1 MLERLTRLALVP
13 LLLGMLLVPASAG
26 AQDDGIEFP
35 PVEGQWEGEVIFAG
49 FWSSE
54 SARDDGSFNVTVTD
68 VIDDTTITFN
78 LNVDDNGQVT
88 SGKMSVDLTYFDEG
102 VGAEEAFGQ
111 LHPFH
116 VVHDHH
122 QTGTL
127 EITGNANRLVA
138 AGTLMHTIN
147 TSADGDLVEEVS
159 GTEATQVEWV
169 FHAIEST
176 CVRVTAELVAAS
188 GNSLIR
194 TALTQRDT
202 VDDSRE
208 SHNRL
213 DLQLWAWPASV
224 EDPEEIKEALE
235 EISARTDELRAREIP
250 EASHL
255 IRLLEALHD
264 LDGKLAA
271 LNECQTARVGWLPQS
286 GISWMVDVLQEA
298 LGKAMDNDDF
308 YEAYELIDL
317 WTVGVS
323 QGAVNG
329 ELVLRFVASFNA
341 KLDEA
346 IANNDTATITD
357 ILAFAS
363 AYGHPPLYSK
373 AKAALA

>member
-1 MLERLTRLALVP
+1 
-13 LLLGMLLVPASAG
+13 
-26 AQDDGIEFP
+26 
-35 PVEGQWEGEVIFAG
+35 
-49 FWSSE
+49 
-54 SARDDGSFNVTVTD
+54 
-68 VIDDTTITFN
+68 
-78 LNVDDNGQVT
+78 
-88 SGKMSVDLTYFDEG
+88 
-102 VGAEEAFGQ
+102 
-111 LHPFH
+111 
-116 VVHDHH
+116 
-122 QTGTL
+122 
-127 EITGNANRLVA
+127 
-138 AGTLMHTIN
+138 
-147 TSADGDLVEEVS
+147 
-159 GTEATQVEWV
+159 
-169 FHAIEST
+169 
-176 CVRVTAELVAAS
+176 VRVTAELVAAS
-188 GNSLIR
+188 GTSLIR